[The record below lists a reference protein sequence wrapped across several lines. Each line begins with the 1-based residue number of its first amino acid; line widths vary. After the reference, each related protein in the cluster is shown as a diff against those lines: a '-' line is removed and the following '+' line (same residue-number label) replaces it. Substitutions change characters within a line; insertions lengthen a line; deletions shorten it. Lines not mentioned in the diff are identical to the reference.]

1 MHTLTQNQVQIVAFV
16 MYTYSPEQVRC
27 VEVQADIDDE
37 IEVYL
42 RTGHIHVIK

>member
-1 MHTLTQNQVQIVAFV
+1 MAFV

-42 RTGHIHVIK
+42 RTDGAYILVCHKIDPKQW